1 MSHKPKGVWSLLPG
15 QAKEMW
21 KGLTAHPSEEHSR
34 EAAELRKAKILPAEI
49 RDELKRVWIVRVRK
63 RIATAIERARKED
76 QKHRLA
82 RAISLC
88 RHAAGRTTEY
98 RFQYVKKRTM
108 QLVVI
113 FVSGRKAVVKVPR
126 ASRVDVL
133 LATVAK
139 QCQNMCS
146 TRFVTA
152 SGKELQRNRLLSD
165 YNLQSGSLLIES
177 PDLRGGMHNG
187 GGTGDG
193 AGAGFTGVGA
203 GVGAGSA
210 HAGQQD
216 DNNYSFQ
223 AALMASLQQPET
235 ASTQPPIAVKQAG
248 SKREYEGEGNVHD
261 SKRRGVAA
269 DGEVLFNRTYVHN
282 RSLGFICAGVGG
294 HGTVN
299 PTTSTAEAGIYT
311 SRESPVLFPPCFV
324 SHTDTHT
331 HTHRQRANYR
341 RRYPAFCG
349 KRIQHSIEGAECYC

>member
-1 MSHKPKGVWSLLPG
+1 ML
-15 QAKEMW
+15 
-21 KGLTAHPSEEHSR
+21 
-34 EAAELRKAKILPAEI
+34 
-49 RDELKRVWIVRVRK
+49 IVRERK
-63 RIATAIERARKED
+63 RIATVMERARRKED

-165 YNLQSGSLLIES
+165 YNLQSESLLIES
-177 PDLRGGMHNG
+177 PDLRGGMHNGG

-210 HAGQQD
+210 VPVD
-216 DNNYSFQ
+216 DVSVLLELNSTKQLDGRGYNKLRKGMTIEQVAELNLGGVTIRDGRVVELDLSRSGITSECV
-223 AALMASLQQPET
+223 ALL
-235 ASTQPPIAVKQAG
+235 
-248 SKREYEGEGNVHD
+248 
-261 SKRRGVAA
+261 
-269 DGEVLFNRTYVHN
+269 
-282 RSLGFICAGVGG
+282 
-294 HGTVN
+294 
-299 PTTSTAEAGIYT
+299 
-311 SRESPVLFPPCFV
+311 
-324 SHTDTHT
+324 
-331 HTHRQRANYR
+331 
-341 RRYPAFCG
+341 
-349 KRIQHSIEGAECYC
+349 

>member
-1 MSHKPKGVWSLLPG
+1 
-15 QAKEMW
+15 
-21 KGLTAHPSEEHSR
+21 
-34 EAAELRKAKILPAEI
+34 
-49 RDELKRVWIVRVRK
+49 
-63 RIATAIERARKED
+63 
-76 QKHRLA
+76 
-82 RAISLC
+82 
-88 RHAAGRTTEY
+88 
-98 RFQYVKKRTM
+98 M

-139 QCQNMCS
+139 QCQNRCS

-165 YNLQSGSLLIES
+165 YNLQSGSMLIES

-187 GGTGDG
+187 RGGTGDG

-248 SKREYEGEGNVHD
+248 SKREYEGEGNVHEQD

-269 DGEVLFNRTYVHN
+269 DGEF
-282 RSLGFICAGVGG
+282 
-294 HGTVN
+294 
-299 PTTSTAEAGIYT
+299 
-311 SRESPVLFPPCFV
+311 
-324 SHTDTHT
+324 
-331 HTHRQRANYR
+331 
-341 RRYPAFCG
+341 
-349 KRIQHSIEGAECYC
+349 

>member
-49 RDELKRVWIVRVRK
+49 RDELNRVWIVRVRK
-63 RIATAIERARKED
+63 RIATAIERARTEDQKQKRIATAIERARTED
-76 QKHRLA
+76 QKHKLA

-88 RHAAGRTTEY
+88 RHAAGRTTTEY

-165 YNLQSGSLLIES
+165 
-177 PDLRGGMHNG
+177 
-187 GGTGDG
+187 
-193 AGAGFTGVGA
+193 
-203 GVGAGSA
+203 
-210 HAGQQD
+210 
-216 DNNYSFQ
+216 
-223 AALMASLQQPET
+223 
-235 ASTQPPIAVKQAG
+235 
-248 SKREYEGEGNVHD
+248 
-261 SKRRGVAA
+261 
-269 DGEVLFNRTYVHN
+269 
-282 RSLGFICAGVGG
+282 
-294 HGTVN
+294 
-299 PTTSTAEAGIYT
+299 
-311 SRESPVLFPPCFV
+311 
-324 SHTDTHT
+324 
-331 HTHRQRANYR
+331 
-341 RRYPAFCG
+341 
-349 KRIQHSIEGAECYC
+349 

>member
-1 MSHKPKGVWSLLPG
+1 MLFRSMGFRVQASGPGLSGLGTSKEGSGKKGSWRGSLASVRKKFWSSGAMSHKPKAVWSLLPG
-15 QAKEMW
+15 QAKATW

-34 EAAELRKAKILPAEI
+34 EAAELRKSKILPAEI
-49 RDELKRVWIVRVRK
+49 RDELKRVWIVRARK
-63 RIATAIERARKED
+63 RIAIVMERVERVERARKED

-88 RHAAGRTTEY
+88 RHAAGCTTEY

-113 FVSGRKAVVKVPR
+113 FVSGHKAVVKVPR

-165 YNLQSGSLLIES
+165 YDFQSGSMLFES

-187 GGTGDG
+187 RGGTGAG

-210 HAGQQD
+210 HDGQQD
-216 DNNYSFQ
+216 DKNYSFQ

-235 ASTQPPIAVKQAG
+235 ASTQPPIAVKNG
-248 SKREYEGEGNVHD
+248 SKREYEGEGNAHEQD

-269 DGEVLFNRTYVHN
+269 DGEF
-282 RSLGFICAGVGG
+282 
-294 HGTVN
+294 
-299 PTTSTAEAGIYT
+299 
-311 SRESPVLFPPCFV
+311 
-324 SHTDTHT
+324 
-331 HTHRQRANYR
+331 
-341 RRYPAFCG
+341 
-349 KRIQHSIEGAECYC
+349 

>member
-1 MSHKPKGVWSLLPG
+1 MSVHKLKGVWSLLPG

-21 KGLTAHPSEEHSR
+21 KGLTALRRAIRTCGAQPSEEHSR
-34 EAAELRKAKILPAEI
+34 EAAELRKRKAKILPAEI
-49 RDELKRVWIVRVRK
+49 RDELNRVWIARVRK
-63 RIATAIERARKED
+63 RIATVIERARAED

-98 RFQYVKKRTM
+98 RFQYVKKRTI

-177 PDLRGGMHNG
+177 PDLRGG
-187 GGTGDG
+187 D
-193 AGAGFTGVGA
+193 A
-203 GVGAGSA
+203 SA
-210 HAGQQD
+210 
-216 DNNYSFQ
+216 
-223 AALMASLQQPET
+223 P
-235 ASTQPPIAVKQAG
+235 
-248 SKREYEGEGNVHD
+248 
-261 SKRRGVAA
+261 RRNFVDEARRRRDCHVDIPWGRVAA
-269 DGEVLFNRTYVHN
+269 APRLQ
-282 RSLGFICAGVGG
+282 
-294 HGTVN
+294 
-299 PTTSTAEAGIYT
+299 
-311 SRESPVLFPPCFV
+311 RE
-324 SHTDTHT
+324 
-331 HTHRQRANYR
+331 
-341 RRYPAFCG
+341 
-349 KRIQHSIEGAECYC
+349 